1 MGFYMLIAGTVV
13 LFFIAGP
20 PLLMAY
26 AALKERRERQ
36 SAEAAGPGRRI
47 GQ

>member
-20 PLLMAY
+20 PLIMAY
-26 AALKERRERQ
+26 AALKERRER
-36 SAEAAGPGRRI
+36 AEAAGSGRRI
-47 GQ
+47 EQ